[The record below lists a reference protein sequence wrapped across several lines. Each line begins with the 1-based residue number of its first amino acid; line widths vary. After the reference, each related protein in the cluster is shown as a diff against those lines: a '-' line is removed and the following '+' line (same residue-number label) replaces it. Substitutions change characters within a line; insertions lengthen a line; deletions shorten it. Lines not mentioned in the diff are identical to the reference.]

1 MRNDDVTSPPALSLA
16 ELEAFRLIIE
26 ALNPLS
32 EEARRRLISSAAT
45 LLRIERI
52 PWQHE
57 GSGATPLQSALP
69 MGAPKGIAP
78 FSQEQ
83 ELSPKEFLFEKQ
95 PKSDV
100 ERVACLGYYLTHYR
114 ATPHFKT
121 SDLSM
126 LNTEAAQ
133 PKFSNAAAA
142 AGNAIKLGYLVPSTK
157 GHRQISAAGE
167 RFVLALPDRVAAKEA
182 LTSVRRRQRAKKNKS
197 SARSQDQ

>member
-1 MRNDDVTSPPALSLA
+1 
-16 ELEAFRLIIE
+16 
-26 ALNPLS
+26 
-32 EEARRRLISSAAT
+32 
-45 LLRIERI
+45 
-52 PWQHE
+52 
-57 GSGATPLQSALP
+57 